1 MNEVLQVKSLT
12 KRVKQ
17 KVILQDV
24 SLSVSEG
31 EILGLIGPNGA
42 GKTTLLKIVSGV
54 VRATSGSVLFDKSAG
69 IGVVPEQA
77 ALLGDM
83 NALQNLRML
92 SSIRGKIGTSEIKQ
106 TLRRVGLDPDNKT
119 AVRNYSLGMKQ
130 RLMLAQAIME
140 RPKLL
145 LLDEP
150 TNALDPLGI
159 IDLRMLLSELAQAG
173 TGIIIASH
181 LLNEIE
187 RMCDRVAIIN
197 GGKILRQVNLRST
210 EQTSIEVSVS
220 TADDWG
226 TLKRWAESAH
236 IELEK
241 LTPNKGLPRGILN
254 TKMAVPQ
261 VIAELQ
267 SAGVAIESISHV
279 GPNLEAVFL
288 ECAQLEGGMYR

>member
-24 SLSVSEG
+24 NLSVSEG
-31 EILGLIGPNGA
+31 EILGLVGPNGA

-54 VRATSGSVLFDKSAG
+54 VRATSGSILFDKSAG
-69 IGVVPEQA
+69 IGIVPEQA

-83 NALQNLRML
+83 DALQNLCML
-92 SSIRGKIGTSEIKQ
+92 SSIRGKIGVSQIKQ
-106 TLRRVGLDPDNKT
+106 TLRRVGLDPDNKK

-140 RPKLL
+140 HPKLL

-173 TGIIIASH
+173 AGIIIASH

-210 EQTSIEVSVS
+210 GQTPIEVSVS
-220 TADDWG
+220 TADDWDI
-226 TLKRWAESAH
+226 LERWAESAH
-236 IELEK
+236 VELEK
-241 LTPNKGLPRGILN
+241 LTPNKGFPRGILK
-254 TKMAVPQ
+254 TKMTVPE
-261 VIAELQ
+261 VISELQ

-279 GPNLEAVFL
+279 GPNLEAAFL
-288 ECAQLEGGMYR
+288 EYAQLEGGAYR

>member
-173 TGIIIASH
+173 TGIIRPCGNH
-181 LLNEIE
+181 
-187 RMCDRVAIIN
+187 
-197 GGKILRQVNLRST
+197 QFRST
-210 EQTSIEVSVS
+210 EQTSIEVCVS

-236 IELEK
+236 VELEK
-241 LTPNKGLPRGILN
+241 LTPDKGLPRGILN

-279 GPNLEAVFL
+279 GPNLEAVLL
-288 ECAQLEGGMYR
+288 ECAQLQGGVYR

>member
-92 SSIRGKIGTSEIKQ
+92 SSIRGKIGTSEI
-106 TLRRVGLDPDNKT
+106 
-119 AVRNYSLGMKQ
+119 
-130 RLMLAQAIME
+130 RLYQDMFT
-140 RPKLL
+140 R
-145 LLDEP
+145 
-150 TNALDPLGI
+150 
-159 IDLRMLLSELAQAG
+159 
-173 TGIIIASH
+173 
-181 LLNEIE
+181 
-187 RMCDRVAIIN
+187 
-197 GGKILRQVNLRST
+197 
-210 EQTSIEVSVS
+210 
-220 TADDWG
+220 
-226 TLKRWAESAH
+226 
-236 IELEK
+236 
-241 LTPNKGLPRGILN
+241 
-254 TKMAVPQ
+254 
-261 VIAELQ
+261 
-267 SAGVAIESISHV
+267 
-279 GPNLEAVFL
+279 
-288 ECAQLEGGMYR
+288 